1 MPPTREISEYIRA
14 IYDELRNGQLSS
26 KEAIDRLDAT
36 KAREELRLTMSRQRF
51 SADPSERESIRN
63 RERWHRAN
71 IHALESAT
79 QQLARGMASDPQS

>member
-1 MPPTREISEYIRA
+1 MPPTREISEYIRT

-26 KEAIDRLDAT
+26 KEAIDRLDAA

-63 RERWHRAN
+63 RERWHQAN

-79 QQLARGMASDPQS
+79 QQLARGMASDPRS